1 MKTDITTYY
10 EHQLCRQIQQRGFRM
25 PQKKG
30 TASVQSE
37 YKTKTSFRARD
48 ARSTVSFV
56 LADLQSLPLMFAYVE
71 DI

>member
-1 MKTDITTYY
+1 MNINCVDRYSNVAFAC
-10 EHQLCRQIQQRGFRM
+10 LR
-25 PQKKG
+25 KKELP
-30 TASVQSE
+30 AYQSE